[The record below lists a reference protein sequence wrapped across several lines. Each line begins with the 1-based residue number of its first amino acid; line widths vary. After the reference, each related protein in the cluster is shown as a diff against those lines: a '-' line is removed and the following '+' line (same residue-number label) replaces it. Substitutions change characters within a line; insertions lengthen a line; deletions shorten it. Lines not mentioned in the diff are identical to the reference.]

1 MIYLER
7 GSVVRFE
14 NGHASMHASSML
26 TESR

>member
-1 MIYLER
+1 MIDRKR

-14 NGHASMHASSML
+14 DADASMHAPLML